1 MKGFAKVLMLLTLPA
16 MVMVGCSTTKKKEDA
31 SSQKNQS
38 ATTAA
43 PSASASKPMDA
54 SPSSTPAPV
63 QQPMS
68 GDPLDLTVTVTGICN
83 KMVQHWPQLTG
94 DPLISPCGDA
104 VALRC
109 NGIDIIV
116 NNKRTQV
123 LSPDVFTN
131 FGLDVQK
138 MRLLVVK
145 STQHFYAGYAPIASE
160 IIYMAAPGAIAPIM
174 TDIPFTRVNLHKYP
188 WVDEPFA

>member
-68 GDPLDLTVTVTGICN
+68 GDSLSDPNSLLAKRVVFFDYDSNVVKDEFTPVLEAHASYLTSHPNAKVVLEGHTDERGTREYNLALGERRA
-83 KMVQHWPQLTG
+83 K
-94 DPLISPCGDA
+94 A
-104 VALRC
+104 VAQYLSLLGASAAQIESVSFGEERPSVEGFDESAWGK
-109 NGIDIIV
+109 NRRVEIV
-116 NNKRTQV
+116 YQGR
-123 LSPDVFTN
+123 
-131 FGLDVQK
+131 
-138 MRLLVVK
+138 
-145 STQHFYAGYAPIASE
+145 
-160 IIYMAAPGAIAPIM
+160 
-174 TDIPFTRVNLHKYP
+174 
-188 WVDEPFA
+188 